1 LRLSTILA
9 QARKNCG
16 EVLPKSRYRP
26 EPEPMQRDP
35 TGIIG
40 ARDDAFVA
48 RRDFLLAAAM
58 TARVPVVSGCIS

>member
-16 EVLPKSRYRP
+16 EGLPKSRYR
-26 EPEPMQRDP
+26 PEPMQRDP

-58 TARVPVVSGCIS
+58 TAGVPVVSGCIS